1 MKKLSCF
8 MVILGATFW
17 GIIGIFVKGL
27 YDLGFSSIQIS
38 FLRVFSAAIILS
50 IYVLLTNKK
59 AFKIK
64 FRDIYY
70 FIGTGIISIVIFNYC
85 YFVAIKETSLSVAA
99 ILLYTAPSFV
109 TVFSYLIFKE
119 KITLNKLISLILTF
133 LGCILVTGYFDS
145 SSNKV
150 STIGL
155 FCGIGSGIAYALYSI
170 FGKLA
175 LKKYSSMTVTLY
187 SFILATIGAFPLI
200 PIKKTFSLTLNT
212 KVIAYT
218 LGLGLF
224 STVLA
229 FLFYTIGLENLEPSK
244 ASILATVEPV
254 VATLTS
260 LIVFKQPMSISQIE
274 GIMLVIC
281 ALLIVGLNKKFTF
294 REKTKAEENN
304 LEM

>member
-1 MKKLSCF
+1 MKKLSSF
-8 MVILGATFW
+8 MIVLGATFW

-27 YDLGFSSIQIS
+27 YDLGFSSMQIS
-38 FLRVFSAAIILS
+38 FLRVFSAAILLS

-64 FRDIYY
+64 FKDVYY
-70 FIGTGIISIVIFNYC
+70 FVGTGIISIVIFNYC
-85 YFVAIKETSLSVAA
+85 YFVAIKETSLSIAA

-109 TVFSYLIFKE
+109 TVFSYLIFKD
-119 KITLNKLISLILTF
+119 KITFNKFISLILTF
-133 LGCILVTGYFDS
+133 IGCILVTGYFDS
-145 SSNKV
+145 SCNKI

-155 FCGIGSGIAYALYSI
+155 FCGIVSGIAYALYSI

-175 LKKYSSMTVTLY
+175 LKKYSSITVTLY

-200 PIKKTFSLTLNT
+200 PIKNTMILSLNT
-212 KVIAYT
+212 KAILYT

-260 LIVFKQPMSISQIE
+260 LIVFKQPMSISQTL
-274 GIMLVIC
+274 GIILVIC
-281 ALLIVGLNKKFTF
+281 ALLIVGLNKKFNF
-294 REKTKAEENN
+294 KNK
-304 LEM
+304 